1 MALTTAVA
9 VTDEDLRPVPLS
21 REQYDVLVAAGAFED
36 RRVELLEGTV
46 VAKVP
51 QKPIHSNTVRRIT
64 QHLVRRL
71 AEAHA
76 WRYSISNGLPLAAGA
91 WSEPEPDIAVTD
103 VDAGTDDAHPT
114 TAHLVIEVSH
124 SSIRRDLEVKPR
136 AYAGAGV
143 PRYWVIDVAT
153 RQVVVHTDP
162 VDGDPGAGR
171 DAAYGTIRRV
181 PLDTELE
188 LLGLRVRLSEIV

>member
-1 MALTTAVA
+1 MA

-21 REQYDVLVAAGAFED
+21 REQYDVLVAAGAFTD
-36 RRVELLEGTV
+36 QRVELLEGTV

-51 QKPIHSNTVRRIT
+51 QQPIHSNHVRRIT

-76 WRYSISNGLPLAAGA
+76 WRYGVSNGLPLAADR

-114 TAHLVIEVSH
+114 TAHLVVEVSR

-136 AYAGAGV
+136 VYSGAGV

-153 RQVVVHTDP
+153 RKVVVHTEP
-162 VDGDPGAGR
+162 VDGDPRTGR
-171 DAAYGTIRRV
+171 DAAYGTIRRL
-181 PLDTELE
+181 PLDAGLE
-188 LLGLRVRLSEIV
+188 LLGLTVRLSEIV